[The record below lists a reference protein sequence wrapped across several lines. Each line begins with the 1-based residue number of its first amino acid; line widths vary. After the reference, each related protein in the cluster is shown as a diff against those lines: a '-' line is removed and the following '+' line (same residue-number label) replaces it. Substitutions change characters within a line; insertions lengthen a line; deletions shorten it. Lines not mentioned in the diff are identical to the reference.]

1 MKTVWFTF
9 LFGAVIPLGI
19 IASIVGLSLYYW
31 VDKYN
36 VMRRRTVNESLA
48 LEVSIA
54 MTGMLDLSLLFCGIG
69 NMTMS
74 YSFFGIIRW

>member
-1 MKTVWFTF
+1 M
-9 LFGAVIPLGI
+9 PLGI
-19 IASIVGLSLYYW
+19 VASIIGLSLYYW

-36 VMRRRTVNESLA
+36 VMRRRTVNDSLA

-74 YSFFGIIRW
+74 YAFFYIIRW